1 MIVIEDAYK
10 TFESGARKVDAV
22 RGVSLTIQDG
32 EIFGVIGYSGAGKS
46 TLIRLI
52 NLLERPT
59 SGRIFVNGQELTAL
73 APKEL
78 RQARRKIGM
87 IFQHFN
93 LMKSRTVYSNVAY
106 PLRGSPLSKEERRDK
121 VMNLLKLVGLE
132 EKALAYPSQ
141 LSGGQMQRVAIARAL
156 ANDPTVLLCDEATSA
171 LDPQTTQDILRL
183 LRDVNR
189 KLGITIV
196 LITHE
201 IAVVKEICTR
211 LAVMDAG
218 RVVEEGAIYDV
229 FSQPKAELTQR
240 FIRTTNNLAR
250 FEELLATAPDSL
262 NLKPGDVIAQMEFH
276 GGSAGHALVS
286 TLSREYGV
294 DISIVFG
301 NIDILQATPLGTLI
315 VIFRGPVDQLQKAL
329 LAAEKSEV
337 QVEVLRRV

>member
-106 PLRGSPLSKEERRDK
+106 PLRGSPLSKEERRNK

-132 EKALAYPSQ
+132 EKALAYPAQ
-141 LSGGQMQRVAIARAL
+141 LSGGQKQRVAIARAL

-286 TLSREYGV
+286 TLSREYGI

-315 VIFRGPVDQLQKAL
+315 VIFRGPVDQVQKAL